1 MERLQ
6 HTTAKKCENNTDS
19 LGPEHINIHVS
30 RSVSGILFQFTLV
43 SVAKKRTDIALNVG
57 LNDWP
62 ILLKEISHQLK
73 EEELNSLMYEITE
86 HVPLNVLV
94 KLFSQVTSKRLHT
107 SATILQSA
115 SIEFENQARVASIE
129 LHEDILINAY
139 KAIDLIDVERGRLY
153 PSQA

>member
-6 HTTAKKCENNTDS
+6 HTTAKKCTNNTDAF
-19 LGPEHINIHVS
+19 GAEYINIQVG
-30 RSVSGILFQFTLV
+30 RSISGILFQLALI
-43 SVAKKRTDIALNVG
+43 SEERKRTDIALNVG

-62 ILLKEISHQLK
+62 ILLKEISNQLK

-86 HVPLNVLV
+86 HVSLNVLV
-94 KLFSQVTSKRLHT
+94 ELFSQVTKKRLHS
-107 SATILQSA
+107 SATILQSV
-115 SIEFENQARVASIE
+115 SIEFENQARAASIE

-139 KAIDLIDVERGRLY
+139 KAIELIDVERGRLY

>member
-6 HTTAKKCENNTDS
+6 HTTAKKCENNTDA
-19 LGPEHINIHVS
+19 LGSEHINIHVG
-30 RSVSGILFQFTLV
+30 RSVSGILFQFTLI
-43 SVAKKRTDIALNVG
+43 SKEKKRTDITLNVG

-62 ILLKEISHQLK
+62 ILLKEISNQLK

-86 HVPLNVLV
+86 HVSLNVLV
-94 KLFSQVTSKRLHT
+94 ELFSQVTKKRLHS
-107 SATILQSA
+107 SATILQSV
-115 SIEFENQARVASIE
+115 SIEFENQARAASIE

-139 KAIDLIDVERGRLY
+139 KAIELIDVERGRLY